1 MRDSV
6 TVTQTNPEV
15 VPSNFDS
22 AEFARDY
29 QLTADLTEVL
39 SLLEQLTE
47 KVDDTLLAAGSES
60 MMSSLLV
67 YDYVKTAAR
76 HSPGLKSVAEQLGE
90 RFKSMGRRG
99 RRFSTEDAA

>member
-1 MRDSV
+1 MSPLPK
-6 TVTQTNPEV
+6 TNPEV

-76 HSPGLKSVAEQLGE
+76 HSP
-90 RFKSMGRRG
+90 RFEKRSRAAGR
-99 RRFSTEDAA
+99 TI